1 MRSDSAE
8 VAGRAGARREETVDV
23 DQFLLVLV
31 SGLASGAVYGL
42 MGLGL
47 VIIFRATDVV
57 NFALASLATVGLYAA
72 LTLYDR
78 GMPLL
83 LTAVAAIVVTA
94 ATGLVARETVIRR
107 LAQGELLSALVMT
120 MGVSLIAESVISTI
134 WDDQPRLF
142 PSLVEGSVS
151 LGDSAIPT
159 QSLLTIA
166 VAAVAMALVAYLFGR
181 TTIGSAMRAVAESA
195 DTAQILGL
203 GSQRIARI
211 AWALGLGL
219 AALAAFLYAPRA
231 GLVPTVLSA
240 PLFRAFAGIFLGGL
254 TSMYGAVI
262 GGLTVGVLDNLA
274 ASYVSAGYRDS
285 FVFSFTILVLLIRPQ
300 GLFGVRTF
308 QRV

>member
-1 MRSDSAE
+1 M
-8 VAGRAGARREETVDV
+8 
-23 DQFLLVLV
+23 DQFLLILV

-47 VIIFRATDVV
+47 VIIYRATDVV

-72 LTLYDR
+72 LTLYEK
-78 GMPLL
+78 GLPLL
-83 LTAVAAIVVTA
+83 VTAAVAIVVTA
-94 ATGLVARETVIRR
+94 AVGLVARETVIRP

-142 PSLVEGSVS
+142 PSLVDGSVS
-151 LGDSAIPT
+151 IGGSAIPT
-159 QSLLTIA
+159 QSLLTIG

-254 TSMYGAVI
+254 TSMYGAVV

-274 ASYVSAGYRDS
+274 AGYVSAGYRDT

>member
-1 MRSDSAE
+1 M
-8 VAGRAGARREETVDV
+8 

-47 VIIFRATDVV
+47 VIIYRATDVV

-72 LTLYDR
+72 LTLYDS
-78 GMPLL
+78 GLPLL
-83 LTAVAAIVVTA
+83 LAALVAIVVTA
-94 ATGLVARETVIRR
+94 ASGLVARETVIRP
-107 LAQGELLSALVMT
+107 LGQGDLLSALVMT
-120 MGVSLIAESVISTI
+120 MGISLIAESVISTI

-142 PSLVEGSVS
+142 PSLLEGSVS
-151 LGDSAIPT
+151 LGGSAVPA
-159 QSLLTIA
+159 QSLLIIA
-166 VAAVAMALVAYLFGR
+166 VAAVAMALMAYLFGR
-181 TTIGSAMRAVAESA
+181 THIGSAMRAVAESA

-219 AALAAFLYAPRA
+219 ASLAAFLYAPRA
-231 GLVPTVLSA
+231 GLVPTVLGA

-262 GGLTVGVLDNLA
+262 GGVTVGVLENVA
-274 ASYVSAGYRDS
+274 ASYVSAGYRDT

-300 GLFGVRTF
+300 GLFGTRTF

>member
-1 MRSDSAE
+1 M
-8 VAGRAGARREETVDV
+8 

-47 VIIFRATDVV
+47 VIIYRATDVV
-57 NFALASLATVGLYAA
+57 NFALTSLATIGLYAA
-72 LTLYDR
+72 LTLYDE
-78 GMPLL
+78 GLPLVL
-83 LTAVAAIVVTA
+83 AAGAAVVVTA
-94 ATGLVARETVIRR
+94 AVGLAARETVIRP
-107 LAQGELLSALVMT
+107 LAHGELLSALVMT
-120 MGVSLIAESVISTI
+120 MGVSLIVESVISTI
-134 WDDQPRLF
+134 WNDQPRLF
-142 PSLVEGSVS
+142 PSLVDGSVS
-151 LGDSAIPT
+151 FGDAAIPT
-159 QSLLTIA
+159 QSLLTIG

-203 GSQRIARI
+203 GSQRIARV

-219 AALAAFLYAPRA
+219 GALAAILYAPRA
-231 GLVPTVLSA
+231 GLAPTVLSA
-240 PLFRAFAGIFLGGL
+240 PLFRAFAGMFLGGL

-274 ASYVSAGYRDS
+274 ASYVSAGYRDT
-285 FVFSFTILVLLIRPQ
+285 FVFTFTIVVLLIRPQ
-300 GLFGVRTF
+300 GLFGRRAF

>member
-1 MRSDSAE
+1 M
-8 VAGRAGARREETVDV
+8 
-23 DQFLLVLV
+23 DQFLLILV

-47 VIIFRATDVV
+47 VIIYRATDVV

-72 LTLYDR
+72 LALNER
-78 GMPLL
+78 GLPLL
-83 LTAVAAIVVTA
+83 LAAVAAIVTTA
-94 ATGLVARETVIRR
+94 AVGLVAREAVIRP

-120 MGVSLIAESVISTI
+120 MGVSLIAESAISTI

-151 LGDSAIPT
+151 LGSAAVPA

-181 TTIGSAMRAVAESA
+181 TSIGTAMRAVAESA
-195 DTAQILGL
+195 DTARILGL

-219 AALAAFLYAPRA
+219 GALAAFLYAPRA

-274 ASYVSAGYRDS
+274 AGYVSAGYRDT

>member
-1 MRSDSAE
+1 
-8 VAGRAGARREETVDV
+8 VCRARGSGCEETVDV
-23 DQFLLVLV
+23 DQFLLILV

-47 VIIFRATDVV
+47 VIIYRATDVV

-72 LTLYDR
+72 LALNER
-78 GMPLL
+78 GLPLL
-83 LTAVAAIVVTA
+83 LAAVAAIVTTA
-94 ATGLVARETVIRR
+94 AVGLVAREAVIRP
-107 LAQGELLSALVMT
+107 LAHGELLSALVMT
-120 MGVSLIAESVISTI
+120 MGVSLIAESAISTI

-151 LGDSAIPT
+151 LGSAAVPA

-181 TTIGSAMRAVAESA
+181 TSIGTAMRAVAESA
-195 DTAQILGL
+195 DTTRILGL

-219 AALAAFLYAPRA
+219 AALAAFLYAPRS

-274 ASYVSAGYRDS
+274 AGYVSAGYRDT

>member
-1 MRSDSAE
+1 M
-8 VAGRAGARREETVDV
+8 

-47 VIIFRATDVV
+47 VIIYRATDVV

-72 LTLYDR
+72 LSLHDR
-78 GMPLL
+78 GLPLL
-83 LTAVAAIVVTA
+83 LAAVVAIVVTA
-94 ATGLVARETVIRR
+94 AVGLATRETVIRP
-107 LAQGELLSALVMT
+107 LAQGDLLSALVMT
-120 MGVSLIAESVISTI
+120 MGLSLIAESVISTI

-151 LGDSAIPT
+151 IGGSAIPT

-166 VAAVAMALVAYLFGR
+166 VAAVAMGLVAYLFGR

-231 GLVPTVLSA
+231 GLMPTVLSA

-254 TSMYGAVI
+254 SSMYGAVI

-274 ASYVSAGYRDS
+274 AGYVSAGYRDT

>member
-1 MRSDSAE
+1 M
-8 VAGRAGARREETVDV
+8 
-23 DQFLLVLV
+23 DQFLLILV

-42 MGLGL
+42 LGLGL
-47 VIIFRATDVV
+47 VIIYRATDVV

-72 LTLYDR
+72 LALNQR
-78 GMPLL
+78 GLPLL
-83 LTAVAAIVVTA
+83 LAAVAAIVTTA
-94 ATGLVARETVIRR
+94 AVGLVAREAVIRP

-120 MGVSLIAESVISTI
+120 MGVSLIAESAISTI

-142 PSLVEGSVS
+142 PNLMEGSVS
-151 LGDSAIPT
+151 LGSAAVPA

-181 TTIGSAMRAVAESA
+181 TSIGTAMRAVAESA
-195 DTAQILGL
+195 DTARILGI

-274 ASYVSAGYRDS
+274 AGYVSAGYRDT

>member
-1 MRSDSAE
+1 M
-8 VAGRAGARREETVDV
+8 

-47 VIIFRATDVV
+47 VIIYRATDVV
-57 NFALASLATVGLYAA
+57 NFALASLTTIGLYAA

-78 GMPLL
+78 GLPLIL
-83 LTAVAAIVVTA
+83 AAGAAIVVTA
-94 ATGLVARETVIRR
+94 AVGLAARETVIRP
-107 LAQGELLSALVMT
+107 LAHGELLSALVMT
-120 MGVSLIAESVISTI
+120 MAVSLIVDSVISTI
-134 WDDQPRLF
+134 WDDQPQLF
-142 PSLVEGSVS
+142 PSLVDGSVS
-151 LGDSAIPT
+151 FGDAAIPT
-159 QSLLTIA
+159 QSLLTIG
-166 VAAVAMALVAYLFGR
+166 VAAVAMALVSYLFGR

-195 DTAQILGL
+195 DTAQTLGL
-203 GSQRIARI
+203 GSQRIARV

-219 AALAAFLYAPRA
+219 GALAAILYAPRA

-274 ASYVSAGYRDS
+274 ASYVSAGYRDT
-285 FVFSFTILVLLIRPQ
+285 FVFSFTIVVLLIRPQ
-300 GLFGVRTF
+300 GLFGVRAF

>member
-1 MRSDSAE
+1 MP
-8 VAGRAGARREETVDV
+8 GRVGARREGEVDV

-47 VIIFRATDVV
+47 VIIYRATDVV

-72 LTLYDR
+72 LTLYDS
-78 GMPLL
+78 GLPLL
-83 LTAVAAIVVTA
+83 LAALVAIVVTA
-94 ATGLVARETVIRR
+94 ASGLVARETVIRP
-107 LAQGELLSALVMT
+107 LGQGDLLSALVMT
-120 MGVSLIAESVISTI
+120 MGISLIAESVISTI

-142 PSLVEGSVS
+142 PSLLEGSVS
-151 LGDSAIPT
+151 LGGSAVPA
-159 QSLLTIA
+159 QSLLIIA

-181 TTIGSAMRAVAESA
+181 THIGSAMRAVAESA

-219 AALAAFLYAPRA
+219 ASLAAFLYAPRA
-231 GLVPTVLSA
+231 GLVPTVLGA

-262 GGLTVGVLDNLA
+262 GGVTVGVLENVA
-274 ASYVSAGYRDS
+274 ASYVSAGYRDT

-300 GLFGVRTF
+300 GLFGTRTF

>member
-1 MRSDSAE
+1 
-8 VAGRAGARREETVDV
+8 V
-23 DQFLLVLV
+23 DQFLLILV

-47 VIIFRATDVV
+47 VIIYRATDVV

-72 LTLYDR
+72 LALNER
-78 GMPLL
+78 GLPLL
-83 LTAVAAIVVTA
+83 LAAVAAIATTA
-94 ATGLVARETVIRR
+94 AVGLVAREAVIRP

-120 MGVSLIAESVISTI
+120 MGVSLIAESAISTI

-151 LGDSAIPT
+151 LGSAAIPA

-181 TTIGSAMRAVAESA
+181 TSIGTAMRAVAESA
-195 DTAQILGL
+195 DTARILGL

-274 ASYVSAGYRDS
+274 AGYVSAGYRDT

>member
-1 MRSDSAE
+1 M
-8 VAGRAGARREETVDV
+8 
-23 DQFLLVLV
+23 DQFLLILV

-47 VIIFRATDVV
+47 VIIYRATDVV

-72 LTLYDR
+72 LALNER
-78 GMPLL
+78 GLPLL
-83 LTAVAAIVVTA
+83 LAAVAAIVTTA
-94 ATGLVARETVIRR
+94 AVGLVAREAVIRP

-120 MGVSLIAESVISTI
+120 MGVSLIAESAISTI

-151 LGDSAIPT
+151 LGSAAVPA

-181 TTIGSAMRAVAESA
+181 TSIGTAMRAVAESA
-195 DTAQILGL
+195 DTARILGL

-219 AALAAFLYAPRA
+219 AALAALLYAPRA

-274 ASYVSAGYRDS
+274 AGYVSAGYRDT

>member
-1 MRSDSAE
+1 M
-8 VAGRAGARREETVDV
+8 

-47 VIIFRATDVV
+47 VIIYRATDVV
-57 NFALASLATVGLYAA
+57 NFALASLATIGLYAA

-78 GMPLL
+78 GLPLIL
-83 LTAVAAIVVTA
+83 AAGAAIAVTA
-94 ATGLVARETVIRR
+94 AVGLAARETVIRP
-107 LAQGELLSALVMT
+107 LAHGELLSALVMT
-120 MGVSLIAESVISTI
+120 MAVSLIAESVISTI
-134 WDDQPRLF
+134 WGDQPQLF
-142 PSLVEGSVS
+142 PSLVDGSVS
-151 LGDSAIPT
+151 FGDAAIPT
-159 QSLLTIA
+159 QSLLTIG

-203 GSQRIARI
+203 GTQRIARV

-219 AALAAFLYAPRA
+219 GALAAILYAPRA
-231 GLVPTVLSA
+231 GLLPTVLSA

-274 ASYVSAGYRDS
+274 ASYVSAGYRDT
-285 FVFSFTILVLLIRPQ
+285 FVFSFTIVVLLIRPQ
-300 GLFGVRTF
+300 GLFGVRAF

>member
-1 MRSDSAE
+1 M
-8 VAGRAGARREETVDV
+8 

-47 VIIFRATDVV
+47 VIIYRATDVV
-57 NFALASLATVGLYAA
+57 NFALASLATVGLYAS
-72 LTLYDR
+72 LTLYDS
-78 GMPLL
+78 GLPLL
-83 LTAVAAIVVTA
+83 LAAAAAIVLTA
-94 ATGLVARETVIRR
+94 SIGLVARETVIRP

-120 MGVSLIAESVISTI
+120 MGVSLIAESVISTV

-151 LGDSAIPT
+151 FGDSAIPT

-219 AALAAFLYAPRA
+219 AALGAFLYAPRA

-274 ASYVSAGYRDS
+274 AVYVSAGYRDT

>member
-1 MRSDSAE
+1 MLVGAE
-8 VAGRAGARREETVDV
+8 APDTGVWHEETVDV

-47 VIIFRATDVV
+47 VIIYRATDVV
-57 NFALASLATVGLYAA
+57 NFALASLATIGLYAA

-78 GMPLL
+78 GLPLIL
-83 LTAVAAIVVTA
+83 AAGAAIVVTSA
-94 ATGLVARETVIRR
+94 VGLAARETVIRP
-107 LAQGELLSALVMT
+107 LAHGELLSALVMT
-120 MGVSLIAESVISTI
+120 MAVSLIAESVISTI
-134 WDDQPRLF
+134 WGDQPQLF
-142 PSLVEGSVS
+142 PSLVDGSVS
-151 LGDSAIPT
+151 FGDAAIPT
-159 QSLLTIA
+159 QSLLTIG

-203 GSQRIARI
+203 GTQRIARV

-219 AALAAFLYAPRA
+219 GALAAILYAPRA
-231 GLVPTVLSA
+231 GLLPTVLSA

-274 ASYVSAGYRDS
+274 ASYVSAGYRDT
-285 FVFSFTILVLLIRPQ
+285 FVFSFTIVVLLIRPQ
-300 GLFGVRTF
+300 GLFGVRAF

>member
-1 MRSDSAE
+1 M
-8 VAGRAGARREETVDV
+8 

-47 VIIFRATDVV
+47 VIIYRATDVV
-57 NFALASLATVGLYAA
+57 NFALASLATIGLYAA
-72 LTLYDR
+72 LTLHDE
-78 GMPLL
+78 GLPLIL
-83 LTAVAAIVVTA
+83 AAGAAIAVTA
-94 ATGLVARETVIRR
+94 AVGLAARETVIRP
-107 LAQGELLSALVMT
+107 LAHGELLSALVMT

-142 PSLVEGSVS
+142 PSLVDGSVS
-151 LGDSAIPT
+151 FGDAAIPT
-159 QSLLTIA
+159 QSLLTIG

-203 GSQRIARI
+203 GTQRIARV

-219 AALAAFLYAPRA
+219 GALAAILYAPRA
-231 GLVPTVLSA
+231 GLMPTVLSA
-240 PLFRAFAGIFLGGL
+240 PLFRAFAGMFLGGL

-274 ASYVSAGYRDS
+274 ATYVSAGYRDT
-285 FVFSFTILVLLIRPQ
+285 FVFTFTIVVLLIRPQ
-300 GLFGVRTF
+300 GLFGVRAF

>member
-1 MRSDSAE
+1 M
-8 VAGRAGARREETVDV
+8 

-47 VIIFRATDVV
+47 VIIYRATDVV

-72 LTLYDR
+72 LTLYDS
-78 GMPLL
+78 GLPLIL
-83 LTAVAAIVVTA
+83 AAVVAIVVTA
-94 ATGLVARETVIRR
+94 TIGLFARETVIRP

-120 MGVSLIAESVISTI
+120 MGISLIAESVISTI

-151 LGDSAIPT
+151 FGSSAIPT
-159 QSLLTIA
+159 QSLLTLG
-166 VAAVAMALVAYLFGR
+166 VATVAMASVAYLFGR

-195 DTAQILGL
+195 DTARILGL
-203 GSQRIARI
+203 GSQRIARL

-231 GLVPTVLSA
+231 GLMPTVLSA
-240 PLFRAFAGIFLGGL
+240 PLFRAFAGMFLGGL

-274 ASYVSAGYRDS
+274 ASYVSAGYRDT

>member
-1 MRSDSAE
+1 M
-8 VAGRAGARREETVDV
+8 
-23 DQFLLVLV
+23 DQFLLILV

-47 VIIFRATDVV
+47 VIIYRATDVV

-72 LTLYDR
+72 LALNER
-78 GMPLL
+78 GLPLL
-83 LTAVAAIVVTA
+83 LAAVAAIVTTA
-94 ATGLVARETVIRR
+94 AVGLVAREAVIRP

-120 MGVSLIAESVISTI
+120 MGVSLIAESAISTI

-151 LGDSAIPT
+151 LGSAAIPA
-159 QSLLTIA
+159 QSVLTIA

-181 TTIGSAMRAVAESA
+181 TSIGTAMRAVAESA
-195 DTAQILGL
+195 DTARILGL

-274 ASYVSAGYRDS
+274 AGYVSAGYRDT

>member
-1 MRSDSAE
+1 M
-8 VAGRAGARREETVDV
+8 
-23 DQFLLVLV
+23 DQFLLILV

-47 VIIFRATDVV
+47 VIIYRATDVV

-72 LTLYDR
+72 LTLYEK
-78 GMPLL
+78 GLPLL
-83 LTAVAAIVVTA
+83 VTALVAIVVTA
-94 ATGLVARETVIRR
+94 GVGLVARETVIRP

-120 MGVSLIAESVISTI
+120 MGVSLIAESVISAI

-151 LGDSAIPT
+151 IGGSAIPR
-159 QSLLTIA
+159 QSLLTIG

-219 AALAAFLYAPRA
+219 GALAAFLYAPRA

-274 ASYVSAGYRDS
+274 AGYVSAGYRDT

>member
-1 MRSDSAE
+1 M
-8 VAGRAGARREETVDV
+8 
-23 DQFLLVLV
+23 DQFLLILV

-47 VIIFRATDVV
+47 VIIYRATDVV

-72 LTLYDR
+72 LTLYEK
-78 GMPLL
+78 GLPLL
-83 LTAVAAIVVTA
+83 VTAAAAIVVTA
-94 ATGLVARETVIRR
+94 AVGLVARETVIRP

-142 PSLVEGSVS
+142 PSLVDGSVS
-151 LGDSAIPT
+151 IGGSAIPT
-159 QSLLTIA
+159 QSLLTIG

-254 TSMYGAVI
+254 TSMYGAVV

-274 ASYVSAGYRDS
+274 AGYVSAGYRDT

>member
-1 MRSDSAE
+1 M
-8 VAGRAGARREETVDV
+8 
-23 DQFLLVLV
+23 DQFLLILV

-47 VIIFRATDVV
+47 VIIYRATDVV
-57 NFALASLATVGLYAA
+57 NFALAGLATVGLYAA
-72 LTLYDR
+72 LALNER
-78 GMPLL
+78 GLPLL
-83 LTAVAAIVVTA
+83 LAAVAAIVTTA
-94 ATGLVARETVIRR
+94 AVGLVAREAVIRP

-120 MGVSLIAESVISTI
+120 MGVSLIAESAISTI

-151 LGDSAIPT
+151 LERRSTGTEPADHRRGRRRHGPGGVPLRTHQHRHRHARRRRVRRHRADPRPRIPAHRPDRLGT
-159 QSLLTIA
+159 
-166 VAAVAMALVAYLFGR
+166 
-181 TTIGSAMRAVAESA
+181 RARPR
-195 DTAQILGL
+195 G
-203 GSQRIARI
+203 ARR
-211 AWALGLGL
+211 LPVR
-219 AALAAFLYAPRA
+219 PRA

-274 ASYVSAGYRDS
+274 AGYVSAGYRDT

>member
-1 MRSDSAE
+1 ML
-8 VAGRAGARREETVDV
+8 GHEETVDV
-23 DQFLLVLV
+23 DQFLLILV

-47 VIIFRATDVV
+47 VIIYRATDVV

-72 LTLYDR
+72 LTLYEK
-78 GMPLL
+78 GLPLL
-83 LTAVAAIVVTA
+83 VTALVAIVVTA
-94 ATGLVARETVIRR
+94 GVGLVARETVIRP

-120 MGVSLIAESVISTI
+120 MGVSLIAESVISAI

-151 LGDSAIPT
+151 IGGSAIPR
-159 QSLLTIA
+159 QSLLTIG

-219 AALAAFLYAPRA
+219 GALAAFLYAPRA

-274 ASYVSAGYRDS
+274 AGYVSAGYRDT

>member
-1 MRSDSAE
+1 M
-8 VAGRAGARREETVDV
+8 

-47 VIIFRATDVV
+47 VIIYRATDVV

-72 LTLYDR
+72 LSLHDR
-78 GMPLL
+78 GLPLL
-83 LTAVAAIVVTA
+83 LAAVVAIVVTA
-94 ATGLVARETVIRR
+94 AVGLATRETVIRP
-107 LAQGELLSALVMT
+107 LAQGDLLSALVMT
-120 MGVSLIAESVISTI
+120 MGLSLIAESVISTI

-151 LGDSAIPT
+151 IGGSAIPT

-166 VAAVAMALVAYLFGR
+166 VAAVAMGLVAYLFGR

-231 GLVPTVLSA
+231 GLMPTVLSA

-274 ASYVSAGYRDS
+274 AGYVSAGYRDT

>member
-1 MRSDSAE
+1 M
-8 VAGRAGARREETVDV
+8 

-47 VIIFRATDVV
+47 VIIYRATDVV
-57 NFALASLATVGLYAA
+57 NFALASLATIGLYAA
-72 LTLYDR
+72 LTLHDE
-78 GMPLL
+78 GLPLIL
-83 LTAVAAIVVTA
+83 AAGAAIAVTA
-94 ATGLVARETVIRR
+94 AVGLAARETVIRP
-107 LAQGELLSALVMT
+107 LAHGELLSALVMT
-120 MGVSLIAESVISTI
+120 MGVSLITESVISTI

-142 PSLVEGSVS
+142 PSLVDGSVS
-151 LGDSAIPT
+151 FGDAAIPT
-159 QSLLTIA
+159 QSLLTIG

-203 GSQRIARI
+203 GSQRIARV

-219 AALAAFLYAPRA
+219 GALAAILYAPRA
-231 GLVPTVLSA
+231 GLMPTVLSA
-240 PLFRAFAGIFLGGL
+240 PLFRAFAGMFLGGL

-274 ASYVSAGYRDS
+274 ATYVSAGYRDT
-285 FVFSFTILVLLIRPQ
+285 FVFTFTIVVLLIRPQ
-300 GLFGVRTF
+300 GLFGVRAF

>member
-1 MRSDSAE
+1 M
-8 VAGRAGARREETVDV
+8 

-72 LTLYDR
+72 LTLYDS
-78 GMPLL
+78 GVPLL

>member
-1 MRSDSAE
+1 M
-8 VAGRAGARREETVDV
+8 
-23 DQFLLVLV
+23 DQFLLILV

-47 VIIFRATDVV
+47 VIIYRATDVV

-72 LTLYDR
+72 LALNER
-78 GMPLL
+78 GLPLL
-83 LTAVAAIVVTA
+83 LAAVAAIVTTA
-94 ATGLVARETVIRR
+94 TVGLVAREAVIRP

-120 MGVSLIAESVISTI
+120 MGVSLIAESAISTI

-151 LGDSAIPT
+151 LGSAAVPA

-181 TTIGSAMRAVAESA
+181 TSIGTAMRAVAESA
-195 DTAQILGL
+195 DTARILGL

-274 ASYVSAGYRDS
+274 AGYVSAGYRDT

>member
-1 MRSDSAE
+1 M
-8 VAGRAGARREETVDV
+8 
-23 DQFLLVLV
+23 DQFLLILV

-47 VIIFRATDVV
+47 VIIYRATDVV
-57 NFALASLATVGLYAA
+57 NFALAGLATVGLYAA
-72 LTLYDR
+72 LAVNER
-78 GMPLL
+78 GLPLL
-83 LTAVAAIVVTA
+83 LAAVAAVVTTA
-94 ATGLVARETVIRR
+94 AVGLVAREAVIRP

-120 MGVSLIAESVISTI
+120 MGVSLIAESAISTI

-151 LGDSAIPT
+151 LGSAAVPA

-181 TTIGSAMRAVAESA
+181 TSIGTAMRAVAESA
-195 DTAQILGL
+195 DTARILGL

-274 ASYVSAGYRDS
+274 AGYVSAGYRDT

>member
-1 MRSDSAE
+1 M
-8 VAGRAGARREETVDV
+8 
-23 DQFLLVLV
+23 DQFLLILV

-47 VIIFRATDVV
+47 VIIYRATDVV
-57 NFALASLATVGLYAA
+57 NFALAGLATVGLYAA
-72 LTLYDR
+72 LALNER
-78 GMPLL
+78 GLPLL
-83 LTAVAAIVVTA
+83 LAAVAAIVTTA
-94 ATGLVARETVIRR
+94 AVGLVAREAVIRP

-120 MGVSLIAESVISTI
+120 MGVSLIAESAISTI

-151 LGDSAIPT
+151 LGSAAVPA

-181 TTIGSAMRAVAESA
+181 TSIGTAMRAVAESA
-195 DTAQILGL
+195 DTARILGL

-274 ASYVSAGYRDS
+274 AGYVSAGYRDT

>member
-1 MRSDSAE
+1 M
-8 VAGRAGARREETVDV
+8 

-47 VIIFRATDVV
+47 VIIYRATDVV
-57 NFALASLATVGLYAA
+57 NFALASLATVGLYTA
-72 LTLYDR
+72 LSLHDR
-78 GMPLL
+78 GLPLL
-83 LTAVAAIVVTA
+83 LAAVVAIVVTA
-94 ATGLVARETVIRR
+94 AVGLATRETVIRP
-107 LAQGELLSALVMT
+107 LAQGDLLSALVMT
-120 MGVSLIAESVISTI
+120 MGLSLIAESVISTI

-151 LGDSAIPT
+151 IGGSAIPT

-166 VAAVAMALVAYLFGR
+166 VAAVAMGLVAYLFGR
-181 TTIGSAMRAVAESA
+181 TTIGSAMRAVAESP

-231 GLVPTVLSA
+231 GLMPTVLSA

-274 ASYVSAGYRDS
+274 AGYVSAGYRDT

>member
-1 MRSDSAE
+1 M
-8 VAGRAGARREETVDV
+8 
-23 DQFLLVLV
+23 DQFLLILV

-47 VIIFRATDVV
+47 VIIYRATDVV

-72 LTLYDR
+72 LALNQR
-78 GMPLL
+78 GLPLL
-83 LTAVAAIVVTA
+83 LAAVAAIVTTA
-94 ATGLVARETVIRR
+94 AVGLVAREAVIRP

-120 MGVSLIAESVISTI
+120 MGVSLIAESAISTI

-142 PSLVEGSVS
+142 PNLVEGSVS
-151 LGDSAIPT
+151 LGSAAVPA

-181 TTIGSAMRAVAESA
+181 TSIGTAMRAVAESA
-195 DTAQILGL
+195 DTARILGL

-262 GGLTVGVLDNLA
+262 GGLTIGVLDNLA
-274 ASYVSAGYRDS
+274 AGYVSAGYRDT